1 MRAAYERAEWP
12 RVVAEGAPAAGRS
25 VVALVRGDAVRGAI
39 RDAIGAQA
47 RVVFCDLAMDLVRLA
62 TELGSRLV
70 VAEPRDG
77 GGDRTAPALSGL
89 RLRSPRLRVVLYM
102 SLTPADVHDAA
113 EGFPAIVVL
122 RHYDD
127 IGKVLRAELAGATRD
142 GSPGSLLEGTA
153 ALVPPLVRP
162 FFTYCAWRAHRMR
175 TAREAAAAVKIPP
188 RTLSRWMRDAGL
200 PTSKT
205 VLEWYRLLHAAWHLE
220 GGTRKRSAVA
230 QRAGFRSG
238 EALGHTLRQCV
249 GISWAEL
256 RDAIGLG
263 GLLGRFD
270 ALLRGPRTDSPE
282 VESYRRDDT
291 TS

>member
-1 MRAAYERAEWP
+1 
-12 RVVAEGAPAAGRS
+12 
-25 VVALVRGDAVRGAI
+25 
-39 RDAIGAQA
+39 
-47 RVVFCDLAMDLVRLA
+47 
-62 TELGSRLV
+62 
-70 VAEPRDG
+70 
-77 GGDRTAPALSGL
+77 
-89 RLRSPRLRVVLYM
+89 
-102 SLTPADVHDAA
+102 
-113 EGFPAIVVL
+113 
-122 RHYDD
+122 
-127 IGKVLRAELAGATRD
+127 
-142 GSPGSLLEGTA
+142 
-153 ALVPPLVRP
+153 
-162 FFTYCAWRAHRMR
+162 MR